1 MNLIK
6 RIVLTAGIALALTG
20 CTSSQ
25 NVSSVTSDSTDKQ
38 SDIEVSKETP
48 DINVVDIWNTY
59 NEDPDKD
66 TPNYDGD
73 AVTATG
79 VITYIGKDDHGTDSM
94 ELSDKQG
101 GTSYVLGVFGSADE
115 MSPVSVGDTVTIT
128 GNFHIMSST
137 NMVVIKQCK
146 IDEIY
151 K

>member
-6 RIVLTAGIALALTG
+6 RIVLTAGMALVLTG

-25 NVSSVTSDSTDKQ
+25 NVSSVGRDSADKQ
-38 SDIEVSKETP
+38 SDIEVSKDSP

-66 TPNYDGD
+66 TPTYDGNE
-73 AVTATG
+73 VTATG

>member
-1 MNLIK
+1 MNFVKKLL
-6 RIVLTAGIALALTG
+6 LTAGMALILTG

-25 NVSSVTSDSTDKQ
+25 KVSSVHNDSVNKQ
-38 SDIEVSKETP
+38 SDIEVSKAKP

-66 TPNYDGD
+66 TPTYDGD

-94 ELSDKQG
+94 ELSDKEN